1 MRDESATMPALFSQ
15 AQALTSLGSTPLV
28 ALTATASPHAPGRSA
43 AQDRMAALST
53 NSSHRD
59 ADATHEGL
67 LGEERGADIS
77 ARAIDDDVV
86 QAARTGASL
95 PAS

>member
-1 MRDESATMPALFSQ
+1 MRDESVTMPALFSQ

-28 ALTATASPHAPGRSA
+28 VLTRPRRRTRRVGRRPRTGWPRYRPTA
-43 AQDRMAALST
+43 
-53 NSSHRD
+53 SHRD
-59 ADATHEGL
+59 ADATHAGL
-67 LGEERGADIS
+67 LCEERGADIS